1 MTEKD
6 IINNILKEHPFM
18 FRNSQ
23 GYCIAC
29 SPKDIHK
36 LNGGGWK
43 VDKGAPMHFG
53 LFKGSSDMIGFKPT
67 VITPDMVGQTVAI
80 FQSIE
85 VKTKNDRLSKEQKAW
100 NRSVE
105 NQGGIVEV
113 WQESKDGKTI
123 NKHAKKY

>member
-1 MTEKD
+1 LTEKD
-6 IINNILKEHPFM
+6 IINKILEEHPFM

-36 LNGGGWK
+36 LKGGGWK

-67 VITPDMVGQTVAI
+67 IITPDMVGKKVAI
-80 FQSIE
+80 FQCIE
-85 VKTKNDRLSKEQKAW
+85 VKTKNDRLSKAQIAW
-100 NRSVE
+100 NKAVE
-105 NQGGIVEV
+105 KNGGIVRV
-113 WQESKDGKTI
+113 WKENKDGQTI
-123 NKHAKKY
+123 DKQSKKY